1 MPKQQPQVDPELQVA
16 GLPDITGKLN
26 WAGLTRREELAGID
40 GESLRFALV
49 EREQQLAQMIAKL
62 QDRS

>member
-1 MPKQQPQVDPELQVA
+1 MPRQQPQVDPDLQVE
-16 GLPDITGKLN
+16 GLPDLTGKLDA
-26 WAGLTRREELAGID
+26 AGRGRSEELSAID
-40 GESLRFALV
+40 GQSLRYALA

>member
-1 MPKQQPQVDPELQVA
+1 MPKPQPQVDPELQVE
-16 GLPDITGKLN
+16 GLPDLTGKLDH
-26 WAGLTRREELAGID
+26 AGRLRSEELAVID
-40 GESLRFALV
+40 GQSLRYALA